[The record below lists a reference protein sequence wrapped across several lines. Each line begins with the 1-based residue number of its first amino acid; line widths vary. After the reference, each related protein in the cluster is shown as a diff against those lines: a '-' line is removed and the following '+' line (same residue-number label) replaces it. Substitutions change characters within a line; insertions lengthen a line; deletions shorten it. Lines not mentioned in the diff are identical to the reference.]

1 MSDRKFHILLWFL
14 IQSLPELKK
23 PFYNKEQKIVNWSY
37 FLSVYNA
44 IEKKIIKLEENV
56 AYKERW
62 HMSLKES
69 NIYFSFWINMQAQ
82 YVLLS
87 FIWHSF
93 SHAGQWSLK
102 ENMCLENINKKEKSW
117 KT

>member
-62 HMSLKES
+62 ETYVVKGIKHIFFFLNKYARTICSPEFSL
-69 NIYFSFWINMQAQ
+69 A
-82 YVLLS
+82 
-87 FIWHSF
+87 
-93 SHAGQWSLK
+93 
-102 ENMCLENINKKEKSW
+102 
-117 KT
+117 